1 MRITE
6 LFGPECWHSARD
18 RLLVIRARCP
28 EFDAHRPLPNQTY
41 FFLFFPHPTNPFCNP
56 FSPILLLELVVSC
69 SLSPV
74 LFSTYGF
81 LSSVVASISSLS
93 FAPTFLS
100 LSLSLFRH
108 TQKTA
113 VVYDGRSHTQTD
125 PASSPCH
132 RDRFHRKGIVGARK
146 KKRKRKR
153 RKKRETSHA
162 GGVDLCQI
170 KLKPAPSPSVACWTF
185 GIWFAA
191 FKVSIVGDQT
201 TKLCSSF
208 IFFPFLHR
216 GLFLVHV
223 VADEGSLLEVAP
235 SRLCGFLV

>member
-74 LFSTYGF
+74 LFPTYGF

-125 PASSPCH
+125 PSSSPC
-132 RDRFHRKGIVGARK
+132 RKRIVGTNKKK
-146 KKRKRKR
+146 KKRKRR
-153 RKKRETSHA
+153 RMKRETSHP
-162 GGVDLCQI
+162 GGDDLCQI
-170 KLKPAPSPSVACWTF
+170 KLKPAPSSSVACRTF

-208 IFFPFLHR
+208 ISFRFLHR

-223 VADEGSLLEVAP
+223 VADEGSLLEVAS